1 MTQRVYSLQSTVFR
15 KSSLRCISVHGSR
28 FTVHGDSGILQSS
41 AFRSRGN
48 CRASVHRSRFAVRSD
63 SVVLQSSAFSL
74 QPSEDNACCP

>member
-41 AFRSRGN
+41 AF
-48 CRASVHRSRFAVRSD
+48 
-63 SVVLQSSAFSL
+63 SL